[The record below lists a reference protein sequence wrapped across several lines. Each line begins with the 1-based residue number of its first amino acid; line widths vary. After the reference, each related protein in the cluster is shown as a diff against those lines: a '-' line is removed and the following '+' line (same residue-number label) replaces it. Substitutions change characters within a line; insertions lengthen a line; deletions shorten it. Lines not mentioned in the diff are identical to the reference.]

1 MFTKSDT
8 LPLDKVARMYPR
20 LRRLSPATASG
31 HGSSRCHARFKWSIS
46 ASLSPSMPNSGRI
59 CSSADRCSSSSGF
72 QGSSPRRTRSI
83 EGRYRACQASAN
95 LAQSR
100 LIPRDRPLASA
111 SRMIPERQSTTVP
124 KTSKVSAR
132 TRRAGGSAR
141 GTFGATSGVQ
151 AHEKRGENA
160 DAVPQVFKAKILVGR
175 VLVVVVVDDRQDEK
189 GRAENVFQQIQRQ
202 AAPHIRQLH
211 DLAFGGIA
219 HHLCHRAG

>member
-8 LPLDKVARMYPR
+8 LPLDKVARMKPR

-46 ASLSPSMPNSGRI
+46 ASLRPSMPNSGRI

-132 TRRAGGSAR
+132 MEGFAGSALAI
-141 GTFGATSGVQ
+141 FGAPGRVQ
-151 AHEKRGENA
+151 PHQKRGKNV
-160 DAVPQVFKAKILVGR
+160 DAVPQVFKPQILVGG
-175 VLVVVVVDDRQDEK
+175 VLVVVVIDDRQDEK
-189 GRAENVFQQIQRQ
+189 GRAENILEQIKRQ
-202 AAPHIRQLH
+202 AAPHVRQL
-211 DLAFGGIA
+211 
-219 HHLCHRAG
+219 